1 VPATRKSAR
10 RSPVKARHL
19 PVNLLEYEE
28 LARDRMDASA
38 YDYYAGGAGDEC
50 TLAANRRAFKRIVLR
65 PRLLVDVSRVDPSTS
80 VLGEKIAFPVLL
92 APTAF
97 NRLARPDGEL
107 AAARAAGSAQTVM
120 VVSTVSTFTIEDI
133 AAASTGPLWFQLYVY
148 KDRGLT
154 RDLVVRA
161 TTAGYRALVLTV
173 DSPWLGRRERD
184 VRSQFTLPPGMTIA
198 NFETAQGRAAQ
209 AAGWGEGSY
218 SDFATYVRNLFDPSL
233 TWDVIGWLRSITSLP
248 ILVKGILTPED
259 ASLALQA
266 GASGI
271 IVSNHGGRQLDGVEP
286 SVAVLPRVMDAVR
299 GEVEVLM
306 DGGVRRGTDVLKAL
320 ALGARA
326 VLIGRPYLWG
336 LAADGEAG
344 VRRVL
349 ELLRAELELAMA
361 LSGRPTIASIDRSLV
376 HLDAAPSDRE

>member
-1 VPATRKSAR
+1 M
-10 RSPVKARHL
+10 
-19 PVNLLEYEE
+19 NLLEYEE

-50 TLAANRRAFKRIVLR
+50 TLAANRRAFQRIVLR

-80 VLGEKIAFPVLL
+80 VLGEKIAVPVLL

-107 AAARAAGSAQTVM
+107 AAARAAGGAQTVM

-184 VRSQFTLPPGMTIA
+184 VRNQFTLPPGMTIA

-209 AAGWGEGSY
+209 ATGWGEGSY

-376 HLDAAPSDRE
+376 HLDAAPSDGE

>member
-1 VPATRKSAR
+1 
-10 RSPVKARHL
+10 
-19 PVNLLEYEE
+19 
-28 LARDRMDASA
+28 M
-38 YDYYAGGAGDEC
+38 
-50 TLAANRRAFKRIVLR
+50 R

-107 AAARAAGSAQTVM
+107 AAARAAGGAQTVM

-184 VRSQFTLPPGMTIA
+184 VRNQFTLPPGMTIA
-198 NFETAQGRAAQ
+198 NFETAQGRAGQ
-209 AAGWGEGSY
+209 ATGWGEGSY

-349 ELLRAELELAMA
+349 DLLRAELELAMA

-376 HLDAAPSDRE
+376 HLDAAPRDGE

>member
-1 VPATRKSAR
+1 M
-10 RSPVKARHL
+10 
-19 PVNLLEYEE
+19 E
-28 LARDRMDASA
+28 ASA

-50 TLAANRRAFKRIVLR
+50 TLAANRRAFQRIVLR

-107 AAARAAGSAQTVM
+107 AAARAAGGAQTVM

-173 DSPWLGRRERD
+173 DSSWLGRRERD
-184 VRSQFTLPPGMTIA
+184 VRNQFTLPPGMTIA
-198 NFETAQGRAAQ
+198 NFETAQGRAGQ
-209 AAGWGEGSY
+209 ATGWGEGSY
-218 SDFATYVRNLFDPSL
+218 SDFATYVCNLFDPSL

-376 HLDAAPSDRE
+376 HLDAAPRDGE